1 MKNKNQQML
10 TTFVRSD
17 GTALDGRPADFGAM
31 AYMLTVLI
39 VLNLMAVYYYGVRA
53 LLVALT
59 AVGTCLAADIVCLI
73 FRRKPLHIHDISA
86 AITGLTLSA
95 MLPASVPYTVAAGA
109 AVFAV
114 CIAKHP
120 FGGHGHEIFNCAAA
134 GYIFAEL
141 SYPSAVLSYPKPFS
155 SLSLSNIVPET
166 LTSSFTKSAMV
177 ASSSNYSDFELL
189 IGNFTGPMGCT
200 FTVLVLVCALVLI
213 SRKAISSAVFVTAL
227 GTVLLWSLITD
238 GVYGLKTAL
247 AGGMLVFGIMA
258 LCCDYSLVPK
268 TTGQRIMFGFASAV
282 MIILVSEIS
291 SLENP
296 VVYASV
302 LSAPLARLTAAPKGR
317 SRRRRRLNSIFGR
330 ANNEASAAN
339 DIGETIAMIGDNS
352 DDHGQ

>member
-1 MKNKNQQML
+1 ML
-10 TTFVRSD
+10 TTFVRNDSS
-17 GTALDGRPADFGAM
+17 ALDGRPADFGAM

-39 VLNLMAVYYYGVRA
+39 VLNLMAVYYYGLRA

-59 AVGTCLAADIVCLI
+59 ATGTCLAADMLCLI

-109 AVFAV
+109 AVFAI

-120 FGGHGHEIFNCAAA
+120 FGGHGHEVFNCAAA

-155 SLSLSNIVPET
+155 TLSLSNIVPET

-177 ASSSNYSDFELL
+177 ASSSSYTDFELL

-213 SRKAISSAVFVTAL
+213 SRKAISSAVFFTAL
-227 GTVLLWSLITD
+227 GTVLLWSLATD
-238 GVYGLKTAL
+238 GVYGLKTSL

-282 MIILVSEIS
+282 MIIAVSEIS

-302 LSAPLARLTAAPKGR
+302 LAAPMSGLTAVPKGR
-317 SRRRRRLNSIFGR
+317 SRRRKRLNSIFGS
-330 ANNEASAAN
+330 AHGDAGAQSAAN

>member
-1 MKNKNQQML
+1 ML
-10 TTFVRSD
+10 TTFVRNDSS
-17 GTALDGRPADFGAM
+17 ALDGRPADFGAM

-39 VLNLMAVYYYGVRA
+39 VLNLMAVYYYGLRA

-59 AVGTCLAADIVCLI
+59 ATGTCLAADMLCLI

-109 AVFAV
+109 AVFAI

-120 FGGHGHEIFNCAAA
+120 FGGHGHEVFNCAAA

-155 SLSLSNIVPET
+155 TLSLSNIVPET

-177 ASSSNYSDFELL
+177 ASSSSYTDFELL

-213 SRKAISSAVFVTAL
+213 SRKAISSAVFFTAL
-227 GTVLLWSLITD
+227 GTVLLWSLATD
-238 GVYGLKTAL
+238 GVYGLKTSL

-268 TTGQRIMFGFASAV
+268 TTGQRIMFGFVSAV
-282 MIILVSEIS
+282 MIIAVSEIS

-302 LSAPLARLTAAPKGR
+302 LAAPMSGLTAVPKGR
-317 SRRRRRLNSIFGR
+317 SRRRKRLNSIFGS
-330 ANNEASAAN
+330 AHGDAGAQSAAN